1 MKGTA
6 VLEIRKPTVKDVPEM
21 QQLINHFAEKDELLP
36 RSLNDLYE
44 NIRDFVVLMDGERII
59 GTCALHVSW
68 EDLAEVK
75 ALVIDEEYQGQR
87 LGRKIVEFCIDEARA
102 LGLTKAFAL
111 TYRPGFFKALGFREV
126 PKSELPHKVWNECIH
141 CVKFPNCGEIAV
153 SIDIADV

>member
-1 MKGTA
+1 
-6 VLEIRKPTVKDVPEM
+6 M
-21 QQLINHFAEKDELLP
+21 QQLINHFADRDELLP

-44 NIRDFVVLMDGERII
+44 NIRDFVVMVDDKRIV

-75 ALVIDEEYQGQR
+75 ALTIHEEYQGKK
-87 LGRKIVEFCIDEARA
+87 LGRTIVEYCLNEARS

-111 TYRPGFFKALGFREV
+111 TYRPGFFKALGFQELD
-126 PKSELPHKVWNECIH
+126 KSELPHKVWNECIH

-153 SIDIADV
+153 AIDLDEAQL

>member
-59 GTCALHVSW
+59 GTCALHVGRSRRG
-68 EDLAEVK
+68 
-75 ALVIDEEYQGQR
+75 QGACDR
-87 LGRKIVEFCIDEARA
+87 
-102 LGLTKAFAL
+102 
-111 TYRPGFFKALGFREV
+111 
-126 PKSELPHKVWNECIH
+126 
-141 CVKFPNCGEIAV
+141 
-153 SIDIADV
+153 